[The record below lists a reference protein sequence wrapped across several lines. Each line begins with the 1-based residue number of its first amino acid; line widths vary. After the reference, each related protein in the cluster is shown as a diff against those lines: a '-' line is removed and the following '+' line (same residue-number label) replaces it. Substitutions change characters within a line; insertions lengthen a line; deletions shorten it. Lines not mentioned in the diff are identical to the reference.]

1 MYIYN
6 TYVIFSKAI
15 IIHQRVLNI
24 RVLTYKKNFSPVE
37 IPYCFKDKNSHK
49 QFIKMSVGFTD
60 NNLMSEKND

>member
-24 RVLTYKKNFSPVE
+24 RVLPYKKNFSPVE
-37 IPYCFKDKNSHK
+37 IRYCFKGKNSHK
-49 QFIKMSVGFTD
+49 QFIKMFVGFTE
-60 NNLMSEKND
+60 NNLMREKND